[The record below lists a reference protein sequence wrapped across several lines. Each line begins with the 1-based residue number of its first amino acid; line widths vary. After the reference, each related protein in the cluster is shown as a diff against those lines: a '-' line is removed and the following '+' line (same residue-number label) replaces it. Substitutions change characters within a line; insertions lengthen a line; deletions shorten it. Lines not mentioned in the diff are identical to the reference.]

1 MIVWGVLI
9 RRGDLAPRPP
19 WEFDALIVSGA
30 LGLIAIV
37 IFYFL
42 YRWQL
47 AKIKTLPLTTA
58 APLQPQHSQR
68 GAE

>member
-1 MIVWGVLI
+1 
-9 RRGDLAPRPP
+9 
-19 WEFDALIVSGA
+19 LIVSGA
-30 LGLIAIV
+30 LGLIAIA